1 MDNKPFRFNEEFILN
16 PELEDTDII
25 NPLNQR
31 LNRIKVI
38 GVMLGWKPDD
48 YAIDKDLAD
57 IGWML
62 DQLVIKVKELTDR
75 MQSALLENNR
85 EAAKYIAPLRRGFY
99 YNVDDCLRSNAD
111 VTDNLLYDL
120 YIEQISR

>member
-48 YAIDKDLAD
+48 YATDKDLAD
-57 IGWML
+57 IGWMYG
-62 DQLVIKVKELTDR
+62 TSFR
-75 MQSALLENNR
+75 
-85 EAAKYIAPLRRGFY
+85 
-99 YNVDDCLRSNAD
+99 
-111 VTDNLLYDL
+111 
-120 YIEQISR
+120 

>member
-31 LNRIKVI
+31 LNRLKVI

-85 EAAKYIAPLRRGFY
+85 EAA
-99 YNVDDCLRSNAD
+99 
-111 VTDNLLYDL
+111 
-120 YIEQISR
+120 